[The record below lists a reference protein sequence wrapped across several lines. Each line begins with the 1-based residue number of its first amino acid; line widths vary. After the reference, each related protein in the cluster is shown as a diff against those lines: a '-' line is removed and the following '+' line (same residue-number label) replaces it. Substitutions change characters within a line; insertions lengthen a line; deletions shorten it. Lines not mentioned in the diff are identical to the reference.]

1 MTKIEFPSE
10 IPTTESSASCGI
22 SISDSSNRDSDSNFN
37 YPPSYASLLPIQS
50 SSVRVCTIALTGT
63 DKIRLIGTPGSI
75 TAPLRSSIL
84 YSWGTIQRESNYAGA
99 HEFKLLGAPW
109 NSHGP
114 DSVRSRRLLTAILY
128 TMARAGWN
136 LIHATDVSQKNDDKD
151 TLFFELKTPDPDVE
165 MFTVLFNKSD
175 RIRVLDAPSMMLLV
189 KQAIPAQWKYGVQKE
204 QDYCGA
210 MEVKLQGNP
219 FSTRGD
225 EFVFSRMM
233 LAQMIANFKGA
244 GFQLY
249 SSLYSG
255 VGKDENELEC
265 WILRKA
271 NSTWC

>member
-1 MTKIEFPSE
+1 MSFIFCLSFSSHPQIHQDEIIGTYRLLCLTNIEQHTTMTKIEFPSE
-10 IPTTESSASCGI
+10 IPTTDSSTSCGI

-136 LIHATDVSQKNDDKD
+136 LIHATDVSQKDDDKD

-165 MFTVLFNKSD
+165 MFTVSFNKSD

-189 KQAIPAQWKYGVQKE
+189 KQAIAAQWKYGYV
-204 QDYCGA
+204 C
-210 MEVKLQGNP
+210 
-219 FSTRGD
+219 F
-225 EFVFSRMM
+225 
-233 LAQMIANFKGA
+233 
-244 GFQLY
+244 
-249 SSLYSG
+249 
-255 VGKDENELEC
+255 
-265 WILRKA
+265 ILFA
-271 NSTWC
+271 FN